1 MYGAGRAAAVGAA
14 ATGAAAAQ
22 GTLPFTGIALG
33 VYVAVGIGL
42 ILIGLLLRR
51 KADRRTV
58 SADQ

>member
-1 MYGAGRAAAVGAA
+1 MYGAARGAAAGAA

-42 ILIGLLLRR
+42 ILIGLLVRR